1 MYSWSK
7 KKKKRKKKKK
17 TPLLIPTGIILEKWF
32 GLVIFYGA
40 RSKKGQTAPGQN
52 KNGYKQLKQKC
63 VKAE

>member
-1 MYSWSK
+1 MV
-7 KKKKRKKKKK
+7 
-17 TPLLIPTGIILEKWF
+17 WF